1 MLDLL
6 IKNGQIIDGTGS
18 PGFSGAV
25 LVENERIAIQR
36 GDVTDLEAGRV
47 IDAEGQ
53 VVCPGFI
60 DLHSHAGLT
69 IFGEPHHDPKVR
81 QGVTTELVGIDGI
94 SHAPFKT
101 QEELHRY
108 IWLDSGLN
116 GYPPMPAD
124 WLTVAEMLTKYD
136 ERVAINMAY
145 ILGNSPVRI
154 WGVGWNDRPATAAE
168 LEDMKAVI
176 REAME
181 EGAWGLSTGLDYPP
195 GAYASTDWCP
205 DYWPVIAVSAYTKS
219 K

>member
-18 PGFSGAV
+18 PGFSAAV
-25 LVENERIAIQR
+25 LIKKERIAIQR
-36 GDVTDLEAGRV
+36 GDVTQLEAGRV

-69 IFGEPHHDPKVR
+69 ILGEPHHDPKVR

-108 IWLDSGLN
+108 IWLDSGFKQL
-116 GYPPMPAD
+116 
-124 WLTVAEMLTKYD
+124 
-136 ERVAINMAY
+136 
-145 ILGNSPVRI
+145 SPDAGRLANRCRI
-154 WGVGWNDRPATAAE
+154 AGQ
-168 LEDMKAVI
+168 I
-176 REAME
+176 R
-181 EGAWGLSTGLDYPP
+181 
-195 GAYASTDWCP
+195 
-205 DYWPVIAVSAYTKS
+205 
-219 K
+219 

>member
-18 PGFSGAV
+18 PGFSGTV

-36 GDVTDLEAGRV
+36 GDVTPLEAVRV

-94 SHAPFKT
+94 
-101 QEELHRY
+101 
-108 IWLDSGLN
+108 
-116 GYPPMPAD
+116 
-124 WLTVAEMLTKYD
+124 
-136 ERVAINMAY
+136 
-145 ILGNSPVRI
+145 
-154 WGVGWNDRPATAAE
+154 
-168 LEDMKAVI
+168 
-176 REAME
+176 
-181 EGAWGLSTGLDYPP
+181 
-195 GAYASTDWCP
+195 
-205 DYWPVIAVSAYTKS
+205 
-219 K
+219 